1 MICDRCGTAV
11 NPAVAICPKC
21 GKVLK
26 SEVINSEGEK
36 NNAIEGKKKIDSKV
50 IIVIVI
56 ALAFVVLLLVSNSM
70 DKKKEETTK
79 KNETSVQTKVI
90 SKVNYYGF
98 SFDIDDDVKY
108 TITDKLYVYT
118 DDFYA
123 SIGVLD
129 ADFSSLV
136 SNKDSLSGVLVS
148 QGYDM
153 SQADVSLR
161 TYGKRQYIVLS
172 NILLAGQNYDAI
184 YTSKYDKVVG
194 AMIEDASGK
203 EVTGKQ
209 KEKVANVINTA
220 KSVQTSLINNELNL
234 PMLNN

>member
-26 SEVINSEGEK
+26 SEVISAGNDNNNGE
-36 NNAIEGKKKIDSKV
+36 EKKKINPKV
-50 IIVIVI
+50 IVTIVAGI
-56 ALAFVVLLLVSNSM
+56 LFVVLLLASNLV
-70 DKKKEETTK
+70 DKKKEEQTQK
-79 KNETSVQTKVI
+79 EETSVQTKVI

-98 SFDIDDDVKY
+98 SFDIDEAIKY
-108 TITDKLYVYT
+108 TITDKLYIYT

-129 ADFSSLV
+129 ADFSSV
-136 SNKDSLSGVLVS
+136 VANKDSLSGVLIK

-153 SQADVSLR
+153 SQADISLR

-194 AMIEDASGK
+194 AMIVDASGK
-203 EVTGKQ
+203 EVTGKE
-209 KEKVANVINTA
+209 KEKVADVINTA
-220 KSVQTSLINNELNL
+220 KSVQTASLNNELNL

>member
-1 MICDRCGTAV
+1 MICDRCGTSV
-11 NPAVAICPKC
+11 NPGVAICPKC
-21 GKVLK
+21 GKILK
-26 SEVINSEGEK
+26 SEVINMGDGK
-36 NNAIEGKKKIDSKV
+36 NNGDGKKKIEPK
-50 IIVIVI
+50 IIVAIVV
-56 ALAFVVLLLVSNSM
+56 VVLFVILLLISNSINN
-70 DKKKEETTK
+70 KKEEEAQK
-79 KNETSVQTKVI
+79 EEASVQTKVI

-98 SFDIDDDVKY
+98 SFDIDEDVKY
-108 TITDKLYVYT
+108 TVTDKLYVYT

-129 ADFSSLV
+129 TDFSDVV
-136 SNKDSLSGVLVS
+136 SNKDSLSAILIK

-153 SQADVSLR
+153 SQSDISLR
-161 TYGKRQYIVLS
+161 TYGKKQYLVLS

-184 YTSKYDKVVG
+184 YTNKNDKVIG

-209 KEKVANVINTA
+209 KEIVANVIN
-220 KSVQTSLINNELNL
+220 KSEAVQTADISNELGL